1 MVAASVHAFADH
13 DPTAATQWFFGSL
26 PREAVCTENLTPWLK
41 LLPCQ
46 GRQGLTQLMDRPTLY
61 GASFHSMRVHL
72 QVHDQPREDVCAPDA
87 GSNETCP
94 FNVAEDANVNIEQG
108 MTDELT
114 TSDSHTPTATL
125 TQTLT
130 LVLRPEQLHTEDKIK
145 STFSN
150 FGKVV
155 HQNLDLQ
162 RLFNVPGVAA
172 CSKAVH
178 THIYFHIPRSL
189 LAQADL
195 ASNASDLDAIEN
207 KLYRASPAPD
217 AVISSSSAV
226 FLLYNVTS
234 SKQAQQEGVP
244 SGQCLQPSITWHQQP
259 EQWHAQT
266 PPVQVRLPMY
276 VYVYVQCPGNQLSPS
291 SATAPE
297 IRAGRSMTVN
307 SKWLL

>member
-1 MVAASVHAFADH
+1 MVAAPVHAFADH
-13 DPTAATQWFFGSL
+13 DPTVGTQWFFGSL

-72 QVHDQPREDVCAPDA
+72 QVHDQPHEDVCTPDA
-87 GSNETCP
+87 SSNETCP
-94 FNVAEDANVNIEQG
+94 VNMAEEPKVSIEQG
-108 MTDELT
+108 MQGERT
-114 TSDSHTPTATL
+114 TNDSHTPTATL

-172 CSKAVH
+172 CSKAAH

-189 LAQADL
+189 LAKADM
-195 ASNASDLDAIEN
+195 AGNASDLDAIEN
-207 KLYRASPAPD
+207 KLYSASPTPD

-244 SGQCLQPSITWHQQP
+244 SGQCLQPSITWRQQP
-259 EQWHAQT
+259 EQWQAQT

-276 VYVYVQCPGNQLSPS
+276 VCVYIYTFNVLGTNYDPMLQWYLEH
-291 SATAPE
+291 A
-297 IRAGRSMTVN
+297 
-307 SKWLL
+307 